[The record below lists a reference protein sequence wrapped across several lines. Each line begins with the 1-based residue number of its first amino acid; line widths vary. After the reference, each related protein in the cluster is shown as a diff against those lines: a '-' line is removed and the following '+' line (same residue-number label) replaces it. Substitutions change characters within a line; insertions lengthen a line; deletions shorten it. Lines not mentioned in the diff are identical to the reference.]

1 MGTLDNPLSASV
13 NVEVVKAMIRDSL
26 AAKQKVLADEALLA
40 SIVKVSEVVV
50 KAFQNG
56 RKVMLAGNGG
66 SAADSQHIAAEFV
79 SRFEFDRP
87 GLPSIALTTDTS
99 MLTAI
104 GNDYGY
110 EKVFERQIQA
120 NGVAGDVFIGI
131 STSGNSKNVV
141 KAVAACKAKGITTV
155 ALCGAGGVLKDLCDY
170 ALPVP
175 STHTPRIQENHI
187 LIGHAI
193 CAMVEEAI
201 WGAEYKPKSAP

>member
-1 MGTLDNPLSASV
+1 MSVINVAS
-13 NVEVVKAMIRDSL
+13 VKAMIVASL
-26 AAKQKVLADEALLA
+26 AAKGQVLEDEALLA
-40 SIVKVSEVVV
+40 SVVQV
-50 KAFQNG
+50 ALVVEQALRAGNKL
-56 RKVMLAGNGG
+56 MLAGNGG

-110 EKVFERQIQA
+110 EHVFSRQVQA
-120 NGVAGDVFIGI
+120 NGRKGDVFMGI
-131 STSGNSKNVV
+131 STSGNSKNVI
-141 KAVAACKAKGITTV
+141 KAVEACKAMGIVTV
-155 ALCGAGGVLKDLCDY
+155 ALCGAGGTLREICDY

-193 CAMVEEAI
+193 CAMVEESI
-201 WGAEYKPKSAP
+201 WGAEYKPKKI

>member
-1 MGTLDNPLSASV
+1 MSV
-13 NVEVVKAMIRDSL
+13 INVAAVEAMIVDSL
-26 AAKQKVLADEALLA
+26 ATKRQVLEDKVLLD
-40 SIVKVSEVVV
+40 SIVQVALVVEQALRAGN
-50 KAFQNG
+50 KL
-56 RKVMLAGNGG
+56 MLAGNGG

-110 EKVFERQIQA
+110 EHVFSRQVQA
-120 NGVAGDVFIGI
+120 NGRKGDVFIGI
-131 STSGNSKNVV
+131 STSGNSRNVI
-141 KAVAACKAKGITTV
+141 KAVEACKAMGIVTV
-155 ALCGAGGVLKDLCDY
+155 ALCGAGGKLREICDY

-193 CAMVEEAI
+193 CALVEESI
-201 WGAEYKPKSAP
+201 WGAEYKPKKA

>member
-1 MGTLDNPLSASV
+1 MGTMNTI
-13 NVEVVKAMIRDSL
+13 NVAAVKAMVADSI
-26 AAKQKVLADEALLA
+26 AAKQKVLADETLLA
-40 SIVKVSEVVV
+40 SIVTVSQVVE
-50 KAFQNG
+50 KALRSGN
-56 RKVMLAGNGG
+56 KVMLAGNGG

-87 GLPSIALTTDTS
+87 GLPSIALSTDTS

-110 EKVFERQIQA
+110 DYVFARQLEA
-120 NGVAGDVFIGI
+120 NGREGDVFIGI

-141 KAVAACKAKGITTV
+141 AAVEAAKKRGIVTV
-155 ALCGAGGVLKDLCDY
+155 ALCGAGGKLKDICDY

-201 WGAEYKPKSAP
+201 WGEQYKKPKVA